1 MFILLTCCALL
12 LLLLILI
19 VAFMQIPGADPIAG
33 GEEAFECDDGS
44 GSNFIRMKFDD
55 LQVQELKDKAAK
67 GEITYADSEIDV
79 EGVVV
84 DDDNI
89 ATFPPGKQI
98 SALAREKKGPW
109 NQDERNLQAGT
120 GDKHFILFR
129 VTDVDGKVYPHD
141 AATMSDDMFGT
152 GTDNINLKSQLDACS
167 VGKYNVIPGSANGNG
182 KNGYDFTGIESAT
195 GVIDI
200 TIPISFNQPSRY
212 TVKDAAV
219 AAAKEKLG
227 THFGLSTTTD
237 PCRI

>member
-1 MFILLTCCALL
+1 
-12 LLLLILI
+12 
-19 VAFMQIPGADPIAG
+19 MQIPGADPIAG

-55 LQVQELKDKAAK
+55 SQEQDLKNKAAM
-67 GEITYADSEIDV
+67 GEIAYANSEIDV
-79 EGVVV
+79 EGVVI
-84 DDDNI
+84 DNDNI
-89 ATFPPGKQI
+89 ATFPPGKAI
-98 SALAREKKGPW
+98 SVLAREKKGPW
-109 NQDERNLQAGT
+109 NQDERNLQSGT

-129 VTDVDGKVYPHD
+129 VTDVDGKVYPHS
-141 AATMSDDMFGT
+141 ASVMSDNMFGT

-167 VGKYNVIPGSANGNG
+167 VGKYNVIPGGANG

-227 THFGLSTTTD
+227 IHFGLSTTTD
-237 PCRI
+237 LRTYMDHALYSFEACYQGKK